1 MIDAGY
7 RLMYRIAYRLMKVY
21 WRALKPL
28 NHGALVAIW
37 HQGRVLLVK
46 NSYVDYYSLPG
57 GYVKRGELPSEAA
70 VRELREEISL
80 DVNPSQLELQ
90 VDLTHDWEGRRDHVV
105 IFDLFLD
112 EAPRVKVDNREVV
125 AAEFVTPE
133 QALERRLFPPLRR
146 HVERSRAG

>member
-1 MIDAGY
+1 M
-7 RLMYRIAYRLMKVY
+7 
-21 WRALKPL
+21 
-28 NHGALVAIW
+28 
-37 HQGRVLLVK
+37 
-46 NSYVDYYSLPG
+46 
-57 GYVKRGELPSEAA
+57 
-70 VRELREEISL
+70 RELREEISL
-80 DVNPSQLELQ
+80 DVDPSQLELQ